1 MYMSKYY
8 LQEGREI
15 GVSWTKIT
23 ATLDEAEAV
32 KLKLDPGD
40 RLGVFVHHCFGNRA
54 FDVAGS
60 IGWRTGLLPG
70 SAVYGNFCNLRYGSD
85 RR

>member
-8 LQEGREI
+8 LQEGWEI
-15 GVSWTKIT
+15 GVSWTEIT
-23 ATLDEAEAV
+23 ATLDEAAAV

-40 RLGVFVHHCFGNRA
+40 RLGVFVHYRLGYRSFNAPCG
-54 FDVAGS
+54 

-70 SAVYGNFCNLRYGSD
+70 SAVYGNLCNLRYGSD